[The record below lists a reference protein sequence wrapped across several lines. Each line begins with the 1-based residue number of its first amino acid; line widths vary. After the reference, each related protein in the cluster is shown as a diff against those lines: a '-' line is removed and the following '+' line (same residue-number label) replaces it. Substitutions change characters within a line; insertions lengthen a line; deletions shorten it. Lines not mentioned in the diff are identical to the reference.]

1 MNTMFKN
8 IGFNKLKLSVIIGY
22 VILIFVIY
30 LSIGFS
36 TFSNQLNIKDI
47 TASVRVNADIRI
59 TSVNLS
65 EAYNDAYSTS
75 LDYNKTNINGTTIL
89 PNEDSYIDY
98 VVNIV
103 NLGKVEMGIK
113 EITLNNDNLDYELI
127 DYNLGD
133 KLCVIEEETSK
144 CTLGIEKQ
152 IIVRL
157 KWKNGSYDSSNTEN
171 NFVLDFNFQNYQKV
185 YIEDTA
191 AQNITNCPSE
201 VINSGDLT
209 FRYTGG
215 KFDIRIYMGG
225 KRINDYT
232 FENGLVTIKNVT
244 DTIYI
249 KYISYN
255 IENGSFEMP
264 TINSSYSFVSS
275 EKVVSWNTTATSDEI
290 EIGKI
295 YNNSSEHLNLTQ
307 KNMVDSTLPDGKQ
320 LSEIIANEPASLFQ
334 NISVKSGEAYD
345 WSLYHRGRN
354 GQEVMSLII
363 GNQQENEPK
372 KVNASNDDQFITMS
386 KWLFEDQNIYY
397 RVPTKIMKYKIYTPT
412 FDSSGGFS
420 GDTSDVFSYE
430 YDSEHTEEWNVW
442 IISSNSLKWYD
453 YSDTYIPNSNN
464 ITFALCSV
472 LTTEQTKTSGNLI
485 DKVSFSINGNE
496 KIVNGSFEDLD
507 ISSKAYLFLNA
518 ENSSKPDTGIGWSTT
533 AIDKKVEIGN
543 FEKGKNAYSIA
554 KDILTPYA
562 YVKDGSNFIEL
573 NATETGTV
581 YQNFLVQKDKTNE
594 WSFAHRGRLGIDYM
608 AMIIGPS
615 QSLNPS
621 KQKASTKDQ
630 FMKMIDWIK
639 DNIDIKNYNLD
650 FENEATGCSDKI
662 TIYTAKFSSLG
673 SFEVE
678 DANAISLT
686 QDDIHTEKWNVWVIG
701 SNNDDWYN
709 YGFYDENLSYDN
721 TYINNYEK
729 EETIIAFTNYS
740 TWGQRNNGKSP
751 AETGNLLDYVNW
763 R

>member
-1 MNTMFKN
+1 MFKN
-8 IGFNKLKLSVIIGY
+8 IGFNKLKSSVIISY
-22 VILIFVIY
+22 AILIFVIC

-36 TFSNQLNIKDI
+36 TFSNQLNIKNI
-47 TASVRVNADIRI
+47 VASVRVNADIRI

-171 NFVLDFNFQNYQKV
+171 NFVLDFDFQNYQKV

-215 KFDIRIYMGG
+215 KFDIRIYMGS

-275 EKVVSWNTTATSDEI
+275 DKVLSWNTTATSDEI

-507 ISSKAYLFLNA
+507 ISSKAYLLLNA

-543 FEKGKNAYSIA
+543 FEKGKNYYLIA
-554 KDILTPYA
+554 KDSLVPNA

-581 YQNFLVQKDKTNE
+581 YQNFLTKKDKINE
-594 WSFAHRGRLGIDYM
+594 WSFAHRGREGIDYM
-608 AMIIGPS
+608 AMIIGS
-615 QSLNPS
+615 AQSLNPS
-621 KQKASTKDQ
+621 KQKSSTKDQ

-650 FENEATGCSDKI
+650 FANEATGCSGKI

-673 SFEVE
+673 SFEVD

-686 QDDIHTEKWNVWVIG
+686 KDDIHTEKWNIWVVG
-701 SNNDDWYN
+701 SNNDNWYS
-709 YGFYDENLSYDN
+709 YGFNDEKLSYDN
-721 TYINNYEK
+721 TYINDTEK